1 MATRMT
7 EKEAG
12 DNFSELLS
20 AVESSNVPVIVERK
34 GRPVAVVIS
43 LEQYEQYDRLS
54 REELA
59 RLVQELRQRNEDK
72 DPDGVYR
79 DVKAVVDEVRRER
92 YEREHPAG

>member
-12 DNFSELLS
+12 DNFSGLLS

-59 RLVQELRQRNEDK
+59 RLVEELRQRNEDK
-72 DPDGVYR
+72 DPDQVYR

-92 YEREHPAG
+92 YEREHPTG